1 VTARLRRLAAL
12 IEHPVLRGGRRV
24 VRALLALL
32 AIVLAVSLVTAV
44 SIDLG
49 PATKKYA
56 ETYGSQ
62 FLERPLHIGHIRFRL
77 VTGNFLIEDLVIEGI
92 TPSSRP
98 FLTAKRIEVSM
109 PWSSLFDKRVVLRS
123 IEMTDWNMYI
133 EVLEDGRSGLPRLTP
148 RNKSNKKSDW
158 TTTLE
163 WVHVYRGEFTYED
176 HGTPWSVITRNLEVT
191 VAKPSAE
198 YRGQASFS
206 NGLVSIQDYVPFRAD
221 MNTSFKIDGGR
232 VLLEKIDLNTDG
244 ARSSVH
250 GDVNLAYWP
259 EQSFRVESTFDLK
272 RMRELFFAHEDFA
285 LSGDGHFA
293 GYFHLFKDRRPD
305 GTSRIGHELIGSLTS
320 PRSGLRVGAS
330 QYRFDDVNGTVRWT
344 PEKLSFTD
352 ATANLY
358 GGRGQFTYEMAP
370 LGVSRVKPTSRFGAT
385 YAGLSLRQLSDFA
398 ELDGLRLAGDAS
410 GRFNLQWPNG
420 RFSERVFDGEVHVTP
435 PSGVTLM
442 TRRVPAELIDRGR
455 LPRGPGSALGPLI
468 PLPVGADIAFASKG
482 TSLTFGPSRVAT
494 ERTYVEI
501 EGATT
506 MRGDEARLPFF
517 VASADWQES
526 DRVFAQVL
534 TALGSQTSPIEIGGY
549 GTFEGV
555 LLNDLR
561 KPRIEGSF
569 DTQHMR
575 AWDEDWGAARGRA
588 VIENSYADVRE
599 ATITGAD
606 GSAIETDGRFS
617 LGFPRKDGGEE
628 INARVKVT
636 RRPIADLRHAF
647 DLDHYPIDGIASGEF
662 HIVGNYLRPF
672 GYGMLEVEDGRTYGE
687 TFQHATASVNLEG
700 TGVRLTGVDLTK
712 STGHG
717 NGAAYVSWDGTYSF
731 DFAGTGIPVEDVALV
746 AKAPLPLTGV
756 IDFTASGSGTFDH
769 PRYSVKGKISDLF
782 AADEGIGT
790 LAGTLDIVGDTMTI
804 AANAASNR
812 RLAVGIDGQVELTGS
827 MHSDLTFTVNETAL
841 DPYVRAFNPSLS
853 PYTTAVVS
861 GNVHVKGELTNFDA
875 LQIDTNVDSLDLR
888 LFDYPL
894 KNKAPFK
901 IAFDRN
907 SVSFPEPLTLTGQ
920 DTEVQIG
927 GALNINERQI
937 LMKMAGTANLAVL
950 QGVASNITSS
960 GTATLDAS
968 ITGNLDD
975 PDIGGTLRV
984 MNGRIRH
991 FSAPQ
996 GIDNINGPIAFDSRG
1011 VSLDGLTGRFGDGP
1025 VKFGGRVDR
1034 MGFGVG
1040 RLEITMVGSNMHVLY
1055 PKGVRSIID
1064 ADLSLQ
1070 GTPDDMRLGG
1080 DVTIRSAVYGQAFPS
1095 NILEVLLAESVLPSA
1110 PGESVPLT
1118 YDDIR
1123 ITGTNAIRVEN
1134 TGDNSA
1140 RISASAD
1147 LELHGTYDH
1156 PALTGQM
1163 ELTPGG
1169 EVRVLGKRYTLTRG
1183 TIYFANP
1190 NAIEPTVDA
1199 EAESRIRA
1207 SGETYRITAS
1217 VNGPLTAAGLSRGL
1231 QFDSDPSLSTAE
1243 IFALMFAGIAPGSDP
1258 ELAGL
1263 GTSERG
1269 QKVMQQILAQQT
1281 LSPIS
1286 SPLGQA
1292 LGSALGVDAIQ
1303 ITPSLASP
1311 NPLSARLEPCAR
1323 LEVYKRLSSRTNLT
1337 YSRSQCST
1345 SRDEIVEFEYDASDR
1360 FTWVLSRN
1368 EDQTYAIELR
1378 VRNSF

>member
-1 VTARLRRLAAL
+1 VAGRLRRLAAL

-24 VRALLALL
+24 VRLLLALL

-49 PATKKYA
+49 PASKQYA
-56 ETYGSQ
+56 ETYGSR

-77 VTGNFLIEDLVIEGI
+77 VTGNFLIEDVVIEGI

-109 PWSSLFDKRVVLRS
+109 PWSTLFDKRVVLRA

-133 EVLEDGRSGLPRLTP
+133 EVLTDGRSSLPRLTP
-148 RNKSNKKSDW
+148 RNKSTGKSAW

-176 HGTPWSVITRNLEVT
+176 HGTPWSVITRNLDVT

-206 NGLVSIQDYVPFRAD
+206 NGLIAIQDYVPFRAD
-221 MNTSFKIDGGR
+221 MHTSFKIDGGR
-232 VLLEKIDLNTDG
+232 VLLENIDLITDG

-259 EQSFRVESTFDLK
+259 EQSFRVESSFDLK
-272 RMRELFFAHEDFA
+272 RMRELFFANEQFA
-285 LSGDGHFA
+285 LSGDGRFA

-305 GTSRIGHELIGSLTS
+305 GTSRTGRELIGTLTS
-320 PRSGLRVGAS
+320 PRSGLRVGGS

-358 GGRGQFTYEMAP
+358 GGRGQFKYEMAP
-370 LGVSRVKPTSRFGAT
+370 LGVSGVKPTSTFAAT
-385 YAGLSLRQLSDFA
+385 YTGLSLRQLTDFA
-398 ELDGLRLAGDAS
+398 QLEGMRLAGDAS

-420 RFSERVFDGEVHVTP
+420 RFAQRAFDGEVHVTP

-442 TRRVPAELIDRGR
+442 TRQVPAELIDHGR
-455 LPRGPGSALGPLI
+455 LPRGPGTALEPLI

-482 TSLTFGPSRVAT
+482 TSLSFGPSRLAT

-549 GTFEGV
+549 GTFEG
-555 LLNDLR
+555 LLLGDLR

-569 DTQHMR
+569 DTRHMR
-575 AWDEDWGAARGRA
+575 AWDVDWGAARGRA
-588 VIENSYADVRE
+588 VIENGYADVRE
-599 ATITGAD
+599 TTVTGAD
-606 GSAIETDGRFS
+606 GSMIETDGRYS

-628 INARVKVT
+628 INARVTVT
-636 RRPIADLRHAF
+636 RRTIADLRHAF
-647 DLDHYPIDGIASGEF
+647 DFDHYPIDGLASGEF
-662 HIVGNYLRPF
+662 HIVGNYLRPN
-672 GYGMLEVEDGRTYGE
+672 GYGMLEVEDGRVYGE
-687 TFQHATASVNLEG
+687 TFQHLTASVNLEG
-700 TGVRLTGVDLTK
+700 NGVRLTGMDVVK
-712 STGHG
+712 STGRG
-717 NGAAYVSWDGTYSF
+717 NGAAYASWDGTYSF
-731 DFAGTGIPVEDVALV
+731 DFAGMGIPVEDVALV
-746 AKAPLPLTGV
+746 SKAPLPLTGV
-756 IDFTASGSGTFDH
+756 IDFTASGSGTFAH

-782 AADEGIGT
+782 VGDEGIGQ
-790 LAGTLDIVGDTMTI
+790 LAGTLDIDGDTMTI

-812 RLAVGIDGQVELTGS
+812 RLAVGINGQVELTGS

-920 DTEVQIG
+920 DTELQIG

-937 LMKMAGTANLAVL
+937 LMRTTGTANLAVL
-950 QGVASNITSS
+950 QGIASNITSS
-960 GTATLDAS
+960 GTAALDAS
-968 ITGNLDD
+968 ITGNLDN
-975 PDIGGTLRV
+975 PDITGTLRV
-984 MNGRIRH
+984 MNGRVRH

-996 GIDNINGPIAFDSRG
+996 GIDNINGPIAFDTRG
-1011 VSLDGLTGRFGDGP
+1011 VTLDGLTGRFGDGP
-1025 VKFGGRVDR
+1025 VQFGGRVDR

-1040 RLEITMVGSNMHVLY
+1040 HLEITMVGTNMHVLY
-1055 PKGVRSIID
+1055 PKGMRSTLD
-1064 ADLSLQ
+1064 ADLTLQ
-1070 GTPDDMRLGG
+1070 GTPEDMHLGG
-1080 DVTIRSAVYGQAFPS
+1080 DVTIRSALYNQPFPS
-1095 NILEVLLAESVLPSA
+1095 NIFELLLTENALPGA
-1110 PGESVPLT
+1110 RGESVPLT
-1118 YDDIR
+1118 YDDIH
-1123 ITGTNAIRVEN
+1123 IAGTNSIEVKN
-1134 TGDNSA
+1134 QGDNSA
-1140 RISASAD
+1140 RIIASAD
-1147 LELHGTYDH
+1147 LELGGTYDH
-1156 PALTGQM
+1156 PSLTGDL
-1163 ELTPGG
+1163 ELVPGG
-1169 EVRVLGKRYTLTRG
+1169 ELRILGKRYTLTRG
-1183 TIYFANP
+1183 TVYFANP
-1190 NAIEPTVDA
+1190 NAIEPVLDVEA
-1199 EAESRIRA
+1199 EARIRA

-1217 VNGPLTAAGLSRGL
+1217 VNGPLGRTTLGSVA
-1231 QFDSDPSLSTAE
+1231 FDSDPSLSQGE
-1243 IFALMFAGIAPGSDP
+1243 ILALLFGGIAPGDP
-1258 ELAGL
+1258 ELQQL
-1263 GTSERG
+1263 GNSTERAQKMLQSIVTS
-1269 QKVMQQILAQQT
+1269 QA

-1286 SPLGQA
+1286 SPIGAA

-1323 LEVYKRLSSRTNLT
+1323 LEVYKRLSSRSNLT